1 MADPIKTGP
10 FTPGKRVLLISTG
23 GTITMTASSGGSG
36 IAPTLTGED
45 LVRAVPELACIADV
59 DVHSYSTKPGASLTL
74 DDLVRIAELIDT
86 RLPGAYAGAVVVQGT
101 DTIEETAFV
110 LDTLVAC
117 GRPVIV
123 TGAMRGAAA
132 PGADGPANL
141 LAAVTVATS
150 AVSGGLGTVVVL
162 NDEVHAARHV
172 QKSHTAAP
180 SAFSSPGFGPIGR
193 VIEGRLHLYAR
204 LPRPAPLP
212 RPACYATEAA
222 AVALVKIP
230 LGDDGRLL
238 GALPALGYR
247 GTVIEGMGAGHLP
260 AKLAERVSELAAAM
274 PVVLASRVAAGPV
287 FQRTYGF
294 PGSEIDLIAR
304 GAIAGGYLAGGKAC
318 LLLRLLLAAGMAGE
332 ELKAAYIARCD
343 SLFFETR

>member
-1 MADPIKTGP
+1 MADVIEPEQP
-10 FTPGKRVLLISTG
+10 VPGKRVLLISTG
-23 GTITMTASSGGSG
+23 GTITMTAGESGS

-45 LVRAVPELACIADV
+45 LVRAVPELSNIAAV
-59 DVHSYSTKPGASLTL
+59 EVHSYSVKPGASLTL
-74 DDLVRIAELIDT
+74 GDLVRIANLIDT
-86 RLPGAYAGAVVVQGT
+86 RMPDGYAGAVVVQGT

-110 LDTLVAC
+110 LNTLVASA
-117 GRPVIV
+117 RPVVV

-141 LAAVTVATS
+141 LAAVTVASS
-150 AVSGGLGTVVVL
+150 AVIVGLGTVVVL
-162 NDEVHAARHV
+162 NDEVHAAHHV
-172 QKSHTAAP
+172 QKSHTSAP

-204 LPRPAPLP
+204 PPRPAPLKHP
-212 RPACYATEAA
+212 GRDCVDDI
-222 AVALVKIP
+222 AVALVKIS

-238 GALPALGYR
+238 RALPTLGYR
-247 GTVIEGMGAGHLP
+247 GAVIEGMGAGHLP
-260 AKLAERVSELAAAM
+260 AQLAAQVSELAAAM

-294 PGSEIDLIAR
+294 PGSEMDLIAR

-318 LLLRLLLAAGMAGE
+318 LLLRLLLAAGMVGDQ
-332 ELKAAYIARCD
+332 LKAAYTQRCT
-343 SLFFETR
+343 SILFETG